1 MLNSGPSTN
10 LVDYLVELDRLND
23 AHKYFKQIHAEDE
36 LKRSVV
42 LYNIAIQK
50 LIEESDRLI
59 VHYSTPI
66 NPDEL
71 IEVCKSTTYE
81 PVSAEDVQV
90 SDLSMFRIIF
100 DWFKEHGYQ
109 QGLLDRYATK
119 RGSMI
124 CESIKLLAGHL
135 GQKSVRRVSIN
146 MFTVNP
152 RLSTPRRSF
161 NSDMIREHVKAQLT
175 RLGRRIARSPVFSG
189 QDTPSPPSRRN
200 SLLAVPKT
208 NEEADFDRL
217 FSSMRFAND
226 REANRY
232 KYLLDAM
239 VILLLRE
246 TDLLFYVFSNEYK
259 SLVLNKLIEVPLTF
273 LYTEAQQLC
282 TAIEESEN
290 KIYDGKFAFYAL
302 VSIIRWFHNSKPLLV
317 KFYKENDMK
326 LPQQQF
332 TYTLLPIFEDSLIK
346 YLRLTLDEIQNDSS
360 PLSPGGQ
367 VHPLTIHVLDYMEDY
382 LSYEDTVIKAYHN
395 RSDTTTQ
402 SCVHLADLYRVLC
415 TNIFEK
421 KHDDTIIRAIFL
433 INNTNY
439 ILKRIEKS
447 SLSSV
452 VGKIHSNLKMNTE
465 NHIGKSI
472 KIYMKCCSP
481 IVNAIQQM
489 FHYDDQHHLT
499 NHQLRDCDRDQLK
512 RNFLIVN
519 SAIDAFQQQHQ
530 EYIIDD
536 VQLRDQLKSEI
547 KKTILDIFTEYHS
560 KFASK
565 HFTHNPEK
573 YVRYTPAILEHL
585 IEQLFEN

>member
-1 MLNSGPSTN
+1 
-10 LVDYLVELDRLND
+10 
-23 AHKYFKQIHAEDE
+23 
-36 LKRSVV
+36 
-42 LYNIAIQK
+42 
-50 LIEESDRLI
+50 
-59 VHYSTPI
+59 
-66 NPDEL
+66 
-71 IEVCKSTTYE
+71 
-81 PVSAEDVQV
+81 
-90 SDLSMFRIIF
+90 IIF

-119 RGSMI
+119 RGMQLFSCVI
-124 CESIKLLAGHL
+124 RLAGHL